1 MTSSHVHLSS
11 SLSVISNNVDILV
24 LILWRLP
31 VKSLFVFKS
40 VSKRWYSLISD
51 PIFIKGHFLEISSRS
66 FLGQFL
72 HNRLSGPDTPEFEFV
87 SLNES
92 VPRPLH
98 FLACINDPLGIRINQ
113 SCNGLLCCSSYRGT
127 YADPYYICNPYTR
140 QYRPLF
146 CGSRG
151 DEHGF
156 ISLCSVS
163 LAFDVLK
170 SPHYKVVCI
179 WLLKKVTESDV
190 EFYHQI
196 EIYTSETTSW
206 KLLGNIFPAHDIF
219 HKTGVFWSGSLH
231 WFDPSRQA
239 NSFYFNVDLEL
250 LMGMPKL
257 PPRYDNDEMLFKY
270 FGECRGHLHLI
281 QVHASRTS
289 FEILEMMTDYHGWN
303 TRYVVNV
310 SELMNAYPE
319 ITQGVSIQ
327 FQHLAFSVLLV
338 QDEKTKSLTDI
349 QRAKGT
355 DSLILVLQI
364 LDEVVYYDLEE
375 MRVKK
380 IVRLAPT
387 TYSRR
392 RDAFQYIET
401 LACV

>member
-1 MTSSHVHLSS
+1 MMTSDVNSS
-11 SLSVISNNVDILV
+11 YLPVIASNLDILA

-66 FLGQFL
+66 NPGLFL

-92 VPRPLH
+92 SPRPLH
-98 FLACINDPLGIRINQ
+98 FLARLNDPLGIRINQ
-113 SCNGLLCCSSYRGT
+113 SCNGLLSCSSYRGT

-140 QYRPLF
+140 QYRPIF
-146 CGSRG
+146 CGSLG
-151 DEHGF
+151 EEQGF
-156 ISLCSVS
+156 ISLCSVN

-179 WLLKKVTESDV
+179 WLLKKVTKSDV
-190 EFYHQI
+190 KFYHQI
-196 EIYTSETTSW
+196 EIYSSETASW
-206 KLLGNIFPAHDIF
+206 KLLGNIFPANDIF
-219 HKTGVFWSGSLH
+219 HKIGVFWNGSLH
-231 WFDPSRQA
+231 WIDPSRQG

-257 PPRYDNDEMLFKY
+257 PPSYDNDEMLFKY

-281 QVHASRTS
+281 QVHASRTK
-289 FEILEMMTDYHGWN
+289 FEILEMMTDYQGWN
-303 TRYVVNV
+303 IRYAVNIN
-310 SELMNAYPE
+310 ELMNVYPE

-338 QDEKTKSLTDI
+338 QDAKTKSSTNLK
-349 QRAKGT
+349 RAKGM

-364 LDEVVYYDLEE
+364 LDEVIYYDLEE
-375 MRVKK
+375 MSIKK
-380 IVRLAPT
+380 IEKLDPT
-387 TYSRR
+387 TYSSRR
-392 RDAFQYIET
+392 VAFQYIET